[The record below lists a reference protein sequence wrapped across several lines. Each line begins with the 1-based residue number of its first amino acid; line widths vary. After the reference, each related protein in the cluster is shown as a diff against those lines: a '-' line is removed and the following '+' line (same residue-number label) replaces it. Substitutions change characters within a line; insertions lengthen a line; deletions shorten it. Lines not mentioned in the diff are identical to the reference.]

1 MNKTEIKEIL
11 CKQLELLT
19 EKSKDCTLEELIKID
34 ETIVKI
40 VSTLNYHFLNIED
53 VSQKIDDVMA
63 AFKSR

>member
-34 ETIVKI
+34 EMIIGIAAALT
-40 VSTLNYHFLNIED
+40 SCFLD
-53 VSQKIDDVMA
+53 
-63 AFKSR
+63 